1 MRDTTFA
8 EDASRVR
15 KNPNIVARLRSL
27 AYNLLRAGGNEN
39 IKNARWRAGLDINQL
54 LKIAELY

>member
-1 MRDTTFA
+1 MRDTTFV

-27 AYNLLRAGGNEN
+27 AYNPPRARGNEN

-54 LKIAELY
+54 VKIAELY

>member
-1 MRDTTFA
+1 MRDTTFV

-27 AYNLLRAGGNEN
+27 AYNLLRARGNEN
-39 IKNARWRAGLDINQL
+39 IKNARWRAGLDIKQFL
-54 LKIAELY
+54 ETTALY